1 MEINIHLKTS
11 DYNIIIEEGVLN
23 KVNQYTD
30 LYRKVLIV
38 TDDGIPEEWITPVE
52 AKCKEAY
59 RFTIKAGEESKT
71 LTSFQEILRFM
82 LEKDFTRTDCVVAIG
97 GGVVG
102 DLAGFVAASFMRG
115 IDFYN
120 IPTTLLS
127 QIDSSIGGKTGVNL
141 DHVKNIVGA
150 FYQPKGVLIDP
161 ATLRTLDE
169 RQIRSGMAE
178 AIKIAAVFDADFF
191 KYLEERD
198 LNEPFENIIQ
208 PCLHLKRMVVEQ
220 DEKEKGLRKTLN
232 FGHTVGHAIEVN
244 SNLTHGE
251 SVAVGMTYFI
261 HPDLRP
267 RLLKVL
273 EKYNLPTQTN
283 LPVDVL
289 MGTLRHDKKAEGANV
304 TIVKVEKLGQ
314 FKLEKVSLEEIES
327 YLNNFSLESKNKE
340 TL

>member
-11 DYNIIIEEGVLN
+11 DYNIILEEGVLN

-178 AIKIAAVFDADFF
+178 AIKIINGKAEIEVSGNVT
-191 KYLEERD
+191 K
-198 LNEPFENIIQ
+198 ENIARLVDLGVDFISS
-208 PCLHLKRMVVEQ
+208 
-220 DEKEKGLRKTLN
+220 G
-232 FGHTVGHAIEVN
+232 A
-244 SNLTHGE
+244 LTH
-251 SVAVGMTYFI
+251 SAPILDISLKNLHAV
-261 HPDLRP
+261 
-267 RLLKVL
+267 
-273 EKYNLPTQTN
+273 
-283 LPVDVL
+283 
-289 MGTLRHDKKAEGANV
+289 
-304 TIVKVEKLGQ
+304 
-314 FKLEKVSLEEIES
+314 
-327 YLNNFSLESKNKE
+327 
-340 TL
+340 